1 MALDTSIIRQATFQP
16 VQFQMPSQANMLANA
31 AQAVSGLQTLESNR
45 MRMRQ
50 AQQEEAATSQM
61 LQGIKRAYAM
71 GETPESIQAYEEALI
86 GSGQPQYV
94 NAGMKLRM
102 ARMEDAKQ
110 QQMPKPPEAVRPVVV
125 GGRLVDPVTRQVVYE
140 PPPGEIRPEQRY
152 VPVGPNVFDRVTQ
165 TFLPPP
171 TRATPS
177 APTKTPAPLRLRPG
191 ESLVSPRG
199 EVLYTAPA
207 AGATTGAPAAAGS
220 KPTAAQAAKTEAQ
233 NRARQDLSDE
243 LRTVLGYYQ
252 KLSDLGAM
260 TSPNRKY
267 GENLIA
273 SARASDLGQAA
284 EQAISTKAQT
294 QRNNIANARQ
304 RILSHVKNVTGATSK
319 QMDSNRELQIWLDSL
334 TSPKQSMETVRETLT
349 QLDRVMGSV
358 SRQVEREAQGGAG
371 RAPAAAPA
379 AAPAPA
385 AGNRREIAPGVFVT
399 ERP

>member
-1 MALDTSIIRQATFQP
+1 MALDTSIIRQATFRP
-16 VQFQMPSQANMLANA
+16 IQFETPSQANMLAEA

-61 LQGIKRAYAM
+61 MQGIKRAYAM

-110 QQMPKPPEAVRPVVV
+110 QQAQAQM
-125 GGRLVDPVTRQVVYE
+125 
-140 PPPGEIRPEQRY
+140 RPEQRY

-165 TFLPPP
+165 TYITPP
-171 TRATPS
+171 TRGGAEAAPGGAKVPPLLNLTPEQVQTL
-177 APTKTPAPLRLRPG
+177 AERERMLAEAKRKPTA
-191 ESLVSPRG
+191 PRG
-199 EVLYTAPA
+199 VAAPA
-207 AGATTGAPAAAGS
+207 AGP
-220 KPTAAQAAKTEAQ
+220 KPTATQAAKAEVQ

-260 TSPNRKY
+260 TSPNRTY

-284 EQAISTKAQT
+284 EQAISTEAQT